1 MEKKNLALALELVRA
16 MAEMEQKQRT
26 ESIAQRKGG
35 YKTIQEIMKF
45 DDEDVKDFKR
55 IVLEQEPKVTLKEL
69 NLVRN
74 KVVEKF
80 FQDEVSDRERGLL
93 RECFN
98 MIIRLKIK
106 DGINPYNVHRGKDDI
121 MYPFI
126 YSITDLLEMPKSEFE
141 NIKNTIILMLSA
153 LYEIRND

>member
-16 MAEMEQKQRT
+16 MAEMEQKQHT

-69 NLVRN
+69 NFVRN

-80 FQDEVSDRERGLL
+80 FQDEVSDRERDLL

-141 NIKNTIILMLSA
+141 DIKNTIILMLSA

>member
-16 MAEMEQKQRT
+16 MAEMDKEQHTKST
-26 ESIAQRKGG
+26 AQRKDG

-69 NLVRN
+69 NLIRN
-74 KVVEKF
+74 KVVELF
-80 FQDEVSDRERGLL
+80 FQDGVSENERGLL

-106 DGINPYNVHRGKDDI
+106 DGINPHNVHRGTDDI

-126 YSITDLLEMPKSEFE
+126 YSITDMLEMPKSEFE
-141 NIKNTIILMLSA
+141 VIKNTIVLMLSA
-153 LYEIRND
+153 LYRIRND

>member
-1 MEKKNLALALELVRA
+1 MEKKNLALALELVHA
-16 MAEMEQKQRT
+16 MAEMDKEQHTKST
-26 ESIAQRKGG
+26 AQRKDG

-69 NLVRN
+69 NLIRN
-74 KVVEKF
+74 KVVELF
-80 FQDEVSDRERGLL
+80 FQDGVSENERGLL

-106 DGINPYNVHRGKDDI
+106 DGINPHNVHRGTDDI

-126 YSITDLLEMPKSEFE
+126 YSITDMLEMPKSEFE
-141 NIKNTIILMLSA
+141 VIKNTIVLMLSA
-153 LYEIRND
+153 LYRIRND

>member
-35 YKTIQEIMKF
+35 YKTIQEIMRF
-45 DDEDVKDFKR
+45 DDEDVKNIKR

-74 KVVEKF
+74 KVVEKL
-80 FQDEVSDRERGLL
+80 FQDELSDRERDLP

-106 DGINPYNVHRGKDDI
+106 GGINPYNVHRGKDDI

-141 NIKNTIILMLSA
+141 DIKNTIILMLSA
-153 LYEIRND
+153 LYMIRND

>member
-69 NLVRN
+69 NLIRN
-74 KVVEKF
+74 KVAEKF
-80 FQDEVSDRERGLL
+80 FQDDVSDRERGLL

-98 MIIRLKIK
+98 MIERLKIK
-106 DGINPYNVHRGKDDI
+106 DSINPYNVHRGTDDI

-141 NIKNTIILMLSA
+141 VIKNTIILMLSA

>member
-16 MAEMEQKQRT
+16 MAEMDKEQHTKSTTQN
-26 ESIAQRKGG
+26 KDG

-69 NLVRN
+69 NLIRN
-74 KVVEKF
+74 KVVELF
-80 FQDEVSDRERGLL
+80 FQDDVSERERGLL
-93 RECFN
+93 RDCFN

-106 DGINPYNVHRGKDDI
+106 DGINPYNVHRGTDDI

-141 NIKNTIILMLSA
+141 VIKNTIILMLSA
-153 LYEIRND
+153 LYKIRND